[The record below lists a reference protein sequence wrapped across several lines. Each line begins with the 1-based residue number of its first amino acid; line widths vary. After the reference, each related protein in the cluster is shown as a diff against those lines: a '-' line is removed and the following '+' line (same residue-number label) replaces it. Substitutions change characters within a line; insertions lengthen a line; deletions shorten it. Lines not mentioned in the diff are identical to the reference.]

1 MQARPI
7 PLTAVTSSFFPAS
20 VSRLLRPL
28 EPALNRMFL
37 PDQLLRKI
45 PECDRPSMTAV
56 DFGRELLGNL
66 DIHYHADPA
75 DLERLPTSGPAL
87 VVANHPFG
95 LLEGPI
101 LLDLLESARADYR
114 IVANSLLSNF
124 PPLRQR
130 VIFVDPFE
138 ETASPQA
145 NGRALRASLEWLA
158 AGGLLVMF
166 PAGEV
171 AHLDWDERSVVDPPW
186 NSAAARL
193 ARKVGCPTLPL
204 FFDGANSHLFQMAGA
219 IHPRLRTL
227 NLFNELLNK
236 RSRTI
241 RVRVGNS
248 VSASTLRQFVDAQAA
263 TEYLRARTYL
273 LGNRPLFDAAA
284 PHCAPRSACVPVAA
298 AASTVRMRDEI
309 AALPPQSLLAE
320 SAGFAVHI
328 ASAAQ
333 IPLTLTE
340 IGRCRELT
348 YREAG
353 EGTGRDCDLDRF
365 DDYYQ
370 HIVLWQRQHQRVAG
384 AYRMAA
390 TPDVLPVRG
399 ITGLYSSTLF
409 HYQPAVFERIGPA
422 LELGRSFICREYQK
436 QYQPLL
442 LLWKGILQYV
452 QRRPEC
458 AVLFGAVSISNE
470 YQPLSQSLIV
480 DFLDGHLA
488 SQLSTAIRPRRG
500 FRRKAPV
507 PRNVRQL
514 SRLLPTV
521 EELSSSIQDLEAD
534 HKGLPVLI
542 RQYLKVGGQLLS
554 FNVDPKFSNVLDVL
568 VMADLRTASGPMLE
582 RCLGSAGSAVFR
594 AWHQRPA
601 TASSEASRGESVS

>member
-28 EPALNRMFL
+28 EPTLNRMFL
-37 PDQLLRKI
+37 PDQLLHCI

-75 DLERLPTSGPAL
+75 DLERLPSTGPVL

-101 LLDLLESARADYR
+101 LLDLLEKRRSDYR
-114 IVANSLLSNF
+114 IVANGLLSNF
-124 PPLRQR
+124 PPLRER

-145 NGRALRASLEWLA
+145 NGRALRASLEWLL

-171 AHLDWDERSVVDPPW
+171 AHLNWDERSVIDPPW

-193 ARKVGCPTLPL
+193 ARKVGCQTLPL
-204 FFDGANSHLFQMAGA
+204 FFDGANSHRFQMVGA

-236 RSRTI
+236 RRRTI
-241 RVRVGNS
+241 RVHLGTA
-248 VSASTLRQFVDAQAA
+248 VSANTLRHFPDAQAA

-273 LGNRPLFDAAA
+273 LSSRASSDLVPNQSATHPA
-284 PHCAPRSACVPVAA
+284 CAPVTAPASAA
-298 AASTVRMRDEI
+298 RMSEEMD
-309 AALPPQSLLAE
+309 ALPSQNLLAG
-320 SAGFAVHI
+320 SGDFAVYL

-333 IPLTLTE
+333 IPFTLSD
-340 IGRCRELT
+340 IGRCRELA
-348 YREAG
+348 YREVG
-353 EGTGRDCDLDRF
+353 EGTGRACDLDAF

-370 HIVLWQRQHQRVAG
+370 HIVLWHRKDRRVAG

-390 TPDVLPVRG
+390 TPDVLPTRG
-399 ITGLYSSTLF
+399 IAGLYSSTLF
-409 HYQPAVFERIGPA
+409 HYQAAFFEHIGPA

-458 AVLFGAVSISNE
+458 AVLFGAVSISSE

-601 TASSEASRGESVS
+601 AASSEASRGERVS